1 MWRYSLLGAC
11 AQIQRYLLCFV
22 GMILLFSDFLLP
34 GNLSAQESPV
44 GHTTSPSSASHRGGL
59 SEVSSFFFRE
69 AIFEGNTV
77 ISSAELAAVSSSYI
91 NRIVSFEE
99 IQQLRHDLSQ
109 YYIRKGYI
117 SSGVVV
123 PDQEVSAGVILFR
136 VIEGSLSHIEI
147 EGNRYYSR
155 KYYTER
161 LAPTLGA
168 PLNVFHLQDSLQRMQ
183 QDSRIKQIQASLSP
197 GTLPGQSNLNVRIE
211 EQKPFRIEIRTGN
224 IQSPSVGSYVGELS
238 ITHQSLLGLSD
249 VFTAGAGLSEGAR
262 SYHVGYSLPINRFDT
277 VAGIY
282 FRKNDA
288 IVVEN
293 LFRNLDIEDRSD
305 TFGLTVRQ
313 PLYRTADTEITI
325 SASGELRKSSAFLLQ
340 QPFSF
345 SEGQEEGRSKVAVI
359 RLGQELVRRTSSSVI
374 AFRSVISIG
383 QDAFGATVHEHEP
396 DGRFISWLGQFQ
408 LIQQL
413 NESGL
418 QLRLR
423 SDAQIASDALLSI
436 EKFSLGGINSVRGYR
451 TNQLVRDSGITAS
464 AELRIPLTF
473 NAAHEPVFQII
484 PFIDGGYAWNA
495 RGTTPSPKTIGGT
508 GVGFK
513 WAVSQIINV
522 EIYGALPFVK
532 IRNTEKDLQDSGI
545 HFLMTWQIL

>member
-1 MWRYSLLGAC
+1 MLRHSLLRDYEM
-11 AQIQRYLLCFV
+11 IQRSLIFSISIFV
-22 GMILLFSDFLLP
+22 MFSGFWLP
-34 GNLSAQESPV
+34 GNLSAQESSV
-44 GHTTSPSSASHRGGL
+44 GRAASPSSASPLGGL

-69 AIFEGNTV
+69 ARFEGNTV

-91 NRIVSFEE
+91 NRMVSFEE

-109 YYIRKGYI
+109 YYVRKGYI

-123 PDQEVSAGVILFR
+123 PDQEVSEGVVLFR
-136 VIEGSLSHIEI
+136 VIEGFLSQIEI

-155 KYYTER
+155 KYYAER
-161 LAPTLGA
+161 LAPTLGS
-168 PLNVFHLQDSLQRMQ
+168 PLNVYHLQDSLQRMQ
-183 QDSRIKQIQASLSP
+183 QDSRIKQIHASLSP

-211 EQKPFRIEIRTGN
+211 EQKPFRMEVRTGN

-249 VFTAGAGLSEGAR
+249 VFTVGAGLSEGAR
-262 SYHVGYSLPINRFDT
+262 SYHVGYSLPVNRYDT

-288 IVVEN
+288 LVVED
-293 LFRNLDIEDRSD
+293 LFRKLDIQDRSD
-305 TFGLTVRQ
+305 TFGLTVRH
-313 PLYRTADTEITI
+313 PLYRTADTEITL
-325 SASGELRKSSAFLLQ
+325 SVSGELRKSSAFLLN

-383 QDAFGATVHEHEP
+383 LDAFGATVHDHEP

-408 LIQQL
+408 LIRQL

-423 SDAQIASDALLSI
+423 TDAQIASDALLSI

-451 TNQLVRDSGITAS
+451 TNQLVRDNGITGS

-473 NAAHEPVFQII
+473 NAAHEPVFQLI
-484 PFIDGGYAWNA
+484 PFIDGGYSWNA
-495 RGTTPSPKTIGGT
+495 RGTTPSPKTIGGA
-508 GVGFK
+508 GVGLK
-513 WAVSQIINV
+513 WAVSPNINV
-522 EIYGALPFVK
+522 EIYGALPFVR
-532 IRNTEKDLQDSGI
+532 IQNTEKDLQDRGI
-545 HFLMTWQIL
+545 HFMMTWQML